1 MADRDGSTENN
12 ENVANNENTED
23 NTVLYGD
30 MYKNLAAS
38 YDVLMADAEYSDR
51 TAFLERMLR
60 QSPFP
65 VGRVLD
71 IGCGTGTV
79 AWLLAERGYR
89 VIAADLSEE
98 MLSVARGKCAKFP
111 GDFCPPLFV
120 RQAMQKLDIGN
131 RTVDAAIS
139 TIDALNYLTR
149 EEDLIETFRRVYHS
163 LRSGG
168 RFLFDVNTPYHFARM
183 DEQLYMDEVG
193 DVFCVWR
200 TFFSEQTEIC
210 TYQVDL
216 FRKRWDG
223 AWDRHFEEHRERSWS
238 AEQLRR
244 FLLEAGFRRVTISGD
259 MSTLPPEKEEDR
271 WTVLAEKE

>member
-1 MADRDGSTENN
+1 MAERDGTPENN
-12 ENVANNENTED
+12 GNLENNGNPETD
-23 NTVLYGD
+23 TVLYGD

-71 IGCGTGTV
+71 IGCGTGTI

-149 EEDLIETFRRVYHS
+149 EEDLIETFRRAFPV
-163 LRSGG
+163 
-168 RFLFDVNTPYHFARM
+168 
-183 DEQLYMDEVG
+183 
-193 DVFCVWR
+193 
-200 TFFSEQTEIC
+200 
-210 TYQVDL
+210 
-216 FRKRWDG
+216 
-223 AWDRHFEEHRERSWS
+223 
-238 AEQLRR
+238 
-244 FLLEAGFRRVTISGD
+244 
-259 MSTLPPEKEEDR
+259 
-271 WTVLAEKE
+271 

>member
-1 MADRDGSTENN
+1 MTGQDIAG
-12 ENVANNENTED
+12 
-23 NTVLYGD
+23 YGN
-30 MYKNLAAS
+30 MYQNLAWS
-38 YDVLMADAEYSDR
+38 YDVLMADAEYVDR
-51 TAFLERMLR
+51 SAFLERLLR

-65 VGRVLD
+65 VGTVLD
-71 IGCGTGTV
+71 LGCGTGTV

-89 VIAADLSEE
+89 VIGVDASEE

-120 RQAMQKLDIGN
+120 RQLMQKLDIGN
-131 RTVDAAIS
+131 CTADAAIS
-139 TIDALNYLTR
+139 TIDAINYLTR
-149 EEDLIETFRRVYHS
+149 EADLRETFRRVCRC
-163 LRSGG
+163 LRPGG

-183 DEQLYMDEVG
+183 DGQLYMDEIG

-200 TFFSEQTEIC
+200 TFFSEKTEIC

-244 FLLEAGFRRVTISGD
+244 FLLEAGFARAAITGD
-259 MSTLPPEKEEDR
+259 LSSSPPGEEEER
-271 WTVLAEKE
+271 WIVLAEKG